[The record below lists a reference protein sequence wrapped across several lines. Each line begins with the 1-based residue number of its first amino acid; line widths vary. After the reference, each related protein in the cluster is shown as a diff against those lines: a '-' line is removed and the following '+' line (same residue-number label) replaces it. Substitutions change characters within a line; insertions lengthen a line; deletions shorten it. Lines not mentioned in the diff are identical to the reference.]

1 MLTILMGRAG
11 SGKSNY
17 IMEQMEA
24 QRSERRQVL
33 LVPEHISHETELDLC
48 RRLGDTA
55 SRDAEVLSFRNLAN
69 RVLAQTG
76 GLADVTLDN
85 GGKLLTMRLVLQE
98 LHSQLQVFGKPS
110 QRSSFLSQLVELMDE
125 FYAYEVSPE
134 MLLQQVGEMD
144 EDSADKLRDIALL
157 FAAYDAKLHADEHD
171 ARSRMQKLRDHMAQS
186 TYLDGVDLYLDGFSF
201 LNKTEEHIIET
212 VLRQANSVTVS
223 LLGDQRNEE
232 LFLNAFRQ
240 RQRLERMAQR
250 CGHKAKIVFLKSVK
264 ENTLSHL
271 ESHFYSGDAAW
282 EKASNEITLYE
293 AGTAYTETEWVAAQ
307 ILTLVRSGQ
316 YRYRDIGVACRN
328 MTEYGP
334 ILENVFSRAGI
345 PAYHSRRS
353 DILDKPVFTM
363 LLGAVDSV
371 TGGCEYEDMFRYL
384 KSGLA
389 NLTPEEC
396 DLLEN
401 YVVCWEISGRMWLSD
416 HPWTAHPEGYN
427 REMNENAQLVLDRIN
442 EIRSRVAAPLKELQR
457 QLQEGKSARTKAEA
471 LFRFACNCGVPQTLQ
486 DKSEQLLQQGKV
498 QLAEEYDQLWKIFC
512 DVLDQFVEILD
523 ETELDGEEFGKLL
536 RLVLTQYSVGTIPAT
551 LDQVKISE
559 ITRNDRHHVKCLF
572 LLGANDHV
580 MPMVQTRS
588 GVLDKKSRNALR
600 EKNIELAD
608 ESCDQLDQEL
618 QFIYACLAQPSEQ
631 LYVSWPVTDLV
642 GSQLRPSFVVERIEK
657 LFPTVQVQRE
667 DGSYRYALE
676 ESALELAGEQPGG
689 ALWQQFANSERY
701 DDVLQ
706 TMDRARHMQRG
717 RLSPEA
723 VQTLYGNKIRMSA
736 SRMDQLKRCHFGYF
750 MQYGLKAKE
759 RKAAGFDA
767 PEIGTFIHYLLE
779 NVTRDVSQMGGYGS
793 VDKETLRSMV
803 RTYVDRYAK
812 ECIDRFEAKS
822 ARFRYLFS
830 RLRSSAYAMIENIA
844 DELASSD
851 FEPMAFELGFGGGGE
866 LPAIT
871 IHEGDTTLSVSGKVD
886 RVDGWL
892 HEDKL
897 YLRVVDYKTGKK
909 SFDLTD
915 IRYGLGIQMLL
926 YLFTLAEK
934 GEAYFGKE
942 IVPAGVL
949 YMPARD
955 VILRM
960 ERGASEEKLRDS
972 MRKELRRSGMVLSEA
987 SVLRAM
993 EHSALEKP
1001 QYLPLQINKEGG
1013 ISGGIAT
1020 AEQLGRLGRYV
1031 DRLLHQIAA
1040 ELQQGNVDADP
1051 CSHGPQ
1057 DSACTYCEFASA
1069 CYFEDGHGQ
1078 DRTRYLKKTEND
1090 EFWQH
1095 VARQIG
1101 EEVAHGEDQVD
1112 K

>member
-1 MLTILMGRAG
+1 MLTILIGRAG
-11 SGKSNY
+11 SGKTNY
-17 IMEQMEA
+17 ILDRIEA
-24 QRSERRQVL
+24 QRSERRQIL

-55 SRDAEVLSFRNLAN
+55 SRDAEVLSFQNLAN

-134 MLLQQVGEMD
+134 LLLQQVGEMD

-157 FAAYDAKLHADEHD
+157 FAAYDAKLHADGFD

-186 TYLDGVDLYLDGFSF
+186 TYLNGVDLYLDGFSF

-212 VLRQANSVTVS
+212 VLQQANSVTVS

-250 CGHKAKIVFLKSVK
+250 CGHKVKLVFLKALK
-264 ENTLSHL
+264 DNTLSHL
-271 ESHFYSGDAAW
+271 ESHFYSGDAVW
-282 EKASNEITLYE
+282 EKEADEIALYE
-293 AGTAYTETEWVAAQ
+293 AGTAYTETEWAAAQ
-307 ILTLVRSGQ
+307 ILTLVRSGR

-353 DILDKPVFTM
+353 DILDKPVITM

-401 YVVCWEISGRMWLSD
+401 YVVCWEISGRMWLTD
-416 HPWTAHPEGYN
+416 QPWTAHPEGYN
-427 REMNENAQLVLDRIN
+427 REMNESAQQVLDRIN
-442 EIRSRVAAPLKELQR
+442 EIRSRVAAPLRELQQ
-457 QLQEGKSARTKAEA
+457 QLRDGKSARAKAEA
-471 LFRFACNCGVPQTLQ
+471 LFHFACDCGVPQALQ
-486 DKSEQLLQQGKV
+486 DKSDQLLQAGKV

-793 VDKETLRSMV
+793 VDKATLRGMV

-812 ECIDRFEAKS
+812 ECIDHFEAKS

-844 DELASSD
+844 DELANSD
-851 FEPMAFELGFGGGGE
+851 FEPKAFELGFGGGGE

-886 RVDGWL
+886 RVDGWI

-934 GEAYFGKE
+934 GEDYFGKE

-960 ERGASEEKLRDS
+960 ERGTSEEKLRDS

-987 SVLRAM
+987 KVLRAM
-993 EHSALEKP
+993 EHSALETP
-1001 QYLPLQINKEGG
+1001 QYLPLQISKEGG

-1069 CYFEDGHGQ
+1069 CYFEDGRGR

-1101 EEVAHGEDQVD
+1101 EEVSHGEDQVD
-1112 K
+1112 G

>member
-1 MLTILMGRAG
+1 MLTILVGRAG

-17 IMEQMEA
+17 ILDQIEA

-55 SRDAEVLSFRNLAN
+55 SRDAEVLSFQNLAN

-76 GLADVTLDN
+76 GLADVMLDN
-85 GGKLLTMRLVLQE
+85 GGKILTMRLVLQE
-98 LHSQLQVFGKPS
+98 LHSQLQVFGNPS
-110 QRSSFLSQLVELMDE
+110 QRSSFLRQLVELMDE
-125 FYAYEVSPE
+125 FYAYEVSPDT
-134 MLLQQVGEMD
+134 LLLQVGEID
-144 EDSADKLRDIALL
+144 VGSTDKLRDIALL
-157 FAAYDAKLHADEHD
+157 FAAYDAKLHADGFD
-171 ARSRMQKLRDHMAQS
+171 TRSRVQKLRDNIDQS
-186 TYLDGVDLYLDGFSF
+186 TYLCGADVYLDGFSF
-201 LNKTEEHIIET
+201 FNKTEEHILET

-223 LLGDQRNEE
+223 LLGDKRNEE

-250 CGHKAKIVFLKSVK
+250 CGEKAKLVFLSTVK
-264 ENTLSHL
+264 ENSLSHL
-271 ESHFYSGDAAW
+271 ELYFYSGDAAW
-282 EKASNEITLYE
+282 EEVAEEISLYE
-293 AGTAYTETEWVAAQ
+293 AGTSYTEAEWVASQ
-307 ILTLVRSGQ
+307 IRTLVRNGR
-316 YRYRDIGVACRN
+316 YRYRDIGIAARN

-334 ILENVFSRAGI
+334 ILENVFSRADI

-353 DILDKPVFTM
+353 DILDKPVITM

-389 NLTPEEC
+389 NITPEEC

-401 YVVCWEISGRMWLSD
+401 YVVCWEISGRMWLNGQK
-416 HPWTAHPEGYN
+416 WTAHPEGYN
-427 REMNENAQLVLDRIN
+427 REMNEDDRQLLDRIN
-442 EIRSRVAAPLKELQR
+442 EIRGRVAAPLQDLQR
-457 QLQEGKSARTKAEA
+457 ELQEGKSAHSKAEA
-471 LFRFACNCGVPQTLQ
+471 LFNFACNCGVPQTMQ
-486 DKSEQLLQQGKV
+486 EKSEQLLQAGKV
-498 QLAEEYDQLWKIFC
+498 QLAEEYGQLWKIFC
-512 DVLDQFVEILD
+512 DVLDQFVEILGD
-523 ETELDGEEFGKLL
+523 TELDGEEFARLL
-536 RLVLTQYSVGTIPAT
+536 RLVLTQYSIGTIPAT

-559 ITRNDRHHVKCLF
+559 ITRNDRHRVKCLF

-580 MPMVQTRS
+580 MPMVQQNS
-588 GVLDKKSRNALR
+588 GVLDKKSRSALR
-600 EKNIELAD
+600 ERNIELAD
-608 ESCDQLDQEL
+608 DSCDQLDQEL
-618 QFIYACLAQPSEQ
+618 QFIYACLAQPTEQ
-631 LYVSWPVTDLV
+631 LYVSWPVSDLM
-642 GSQLRPSFVVERIEK
+642 GSQLRPSFVVERIQK
-657 LFPTVQVQRE
+657 LFPAAEVQHE

-689 ALWQQFANSERY
+689 TLWQQFANSKMY

-706 TMDRARHMQRG
+706 NMERARHMQRG

-759 RKAAGFDA
+759 RRAAGFDA

-779 NVTRDVSQMGGYGS
+779 NVTRDVSQLGGYGS
-793 VDKETLRSMV
+793 VDKETLRRMV
-803 RTYVDRYAK
+803 RDYVDRYAK
-812 ECIDRFEAKS
+812 ECIDHFEAKS

-844 DELASSD
+844 DELANSD

-871 IHEGDTTLSVSGKVD
+871 IHEGNTTLSVSGKVD
-886 RVDGWL
+886 RVDGWIY
-892 HEDKL
+892 EDKL

-934 GEAYFGKE
+934 GETFFNKE
-942 IVPAGVL
+942 IIPAGVL

-960 ERGASEEKLRDS
+960 ERGTSEEKLCEAMS
-972 MRKELRRSGMVLSEA
+972 KELRRSGMVLAEPH
-987 SVLRAM
+987 VLRAM
-993 EHSALEKP
+993 EHNSLEAP

-1013 ISGGIAT
+1013 IAGGVAT
-1020 AEQLGRLGRYV
+1020 AAQLGRLGRYV
-1031 DRLLHQIAA
+1031 DRLLHQIAG

-1051 CSHGPQ
+1051 CSRGPQ

-1101 EEVAHGEDQVD
+1101 EEVSHGEDTFD
-1112 K
+1112 